1 MTLLTSDGRYG
12 FSKTSESL
20 FKGDLASGPS
30 ISSGM
35 SDLGCYVPEKNR
47 YSEFG
52 DSQNMISMND
62 SQYLFD
68 NSPIFC
74 TPEKDKTVYSLSIER
89 KRKISSP
96 ANKITLENKNN
107 EDWHLHIT
115 PPPKRCKLDTVDG
128 GKRIKFD
135 ADSDSSDEETPSG
148 ANVKRTYF
156 QQTRNRTGSNSM
168 PADLAPS
175 KPIDW
180 EPLNRNGHI
189 FHNRASLPHNWKI
202 PEIKIIPSSP
212 CLDPNHPD
220 YPEFFEDKIYLE
232 SKTSS
237 ESGAVSDVKS
247 ADEPE
252 STNETTCD
260 NLATSPTRVVTNSET
275 NKAEESSDSL
285 EILSDS
291 QTPSDGDELQS
302 TPELDVIIA
311 KAKNETERQ
320 NCINF
325 AKNEAKRKLQL

>member
-1 MTLLTSDGRYG
+1 MCICNGKL
-12 FSKTSESL
+12 
-20 FKGDLASGPS
+20 
-30 ISSGM
+30 
-35 SDLGCYVPEKNR
+35 
-47 YSEFG
+47 
-52 DSQNMISMND
+52 
-62 SQYLFD
+62 
-68 NSPIFC
+68 
-74 TPEKDKTVYSLSIER
+74 
-89 KRKISSP
+89 
-96 ANKITLENKNN
+96 NK
-107 EDWHLHIT
+107 
-115 PPPKRCKLDTVDG
+115 
-128 GKRIKFD
+128 
-135 ADSDSSDEETPSG
+135 
-148 ANVKRTYF
+148 
-156 QQTRNRTGSNSM
+156 
-168 PADLAPS
+168 
-175 KPIDW
+175 
-180 EPLNRNGHI
+180 NGHI

-260 NLATSPTRVVTNSET
+260 NLDTTPTRIAPNSKS

-291 QTPSDGDELQS
+291 QTPSDSNELQS

-311 KAKNETERQ
+311 KAKNTTERQ